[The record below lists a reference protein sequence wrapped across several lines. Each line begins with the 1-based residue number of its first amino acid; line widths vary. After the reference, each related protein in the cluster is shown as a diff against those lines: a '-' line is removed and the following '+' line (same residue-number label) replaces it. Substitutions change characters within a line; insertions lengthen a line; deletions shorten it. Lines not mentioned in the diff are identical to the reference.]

1 MLPSASII
9 ISTYN
14 RAPHLE
20 NALLAA
26 QRLDYPDFE
35 VVVVNGPSTDHTARI
50 LDGWRGRIKVV
61 DCPQANISMSR
72 NTGIAA
78 ASGDIICFMDD
89 DAAPHPQWLRRLASA
104 YADPAVGGVGGFTI
118 DNTGVRWQVRK
129 TVCDRFGNAFNVSD
143 FFDERPLNR
152 PGTPY
157 YPSLLGTNSSFRT
170 EALHGIGGFDHVFA
184 YLLEE
189 TDVCLRLVDA
199 GWKILY
205 EPTALIYHQFAA
217 SHIRS
222 TDRIARTLL
231 PSAVSKGYFIMRH
244 GAPVSLQDAATE
256 IDRYASWL
264 RESNG
269 SLETRERISGRHRFQ
284 LDQELA
290 AGLAEGQRLAAAN
303 IDRRGGDLET
313 GGPVSFL
320 PMPPADALRVA
331 MVSQGW
337 PPETEAGIARWTE
350 MVARGLAARGHE
362 IHVLTRTTDSESVVF
377 DHGVWVHRMLP
388 DDDGAG
394 AMAARYDLPL
404 EMAAWCARVWREAQ
418 MLKSFGVR
426 LVSFPIWD
434 LEGLPLLDDPDLA
447 TVLSLH
453 TTYALT
459 KPFKPEWNARP
470 LFEHHTIGRMIAA
483 EAAALARAPVILAN
497 SQAIIAEIDA
507 SYGIDVGARSVLVA
521 HGTPDPL
528 PGREQAASARL
539 DALRAGAR
547 LRVLF
552 AGRFEQRKGFDIAVE
567 VAGLLASE
575 GRAELW
581 FAGDVPGDGALPRHL
596 ADNPL
601 VRFLGVVSREALDD
615 AYVACDLLL
624 APSRFESFGL
634 IGIEAMAAGRPV
646 LALRVG
652 GLAEVIEDGVT
663 GLLFED
669 DHEAAR
675 RIAGAVT
682 RLDADRASLAAMGQ
696 AARRAYET
704 RYRISRMIDGIEAL
718 YRRVVVE
725 SSEARDAA

>member
-1 MLPSASII
+1 MLPRASII

-20 NALLAA
+20 NALQAVE
-26 QRLDYPDFE
+26 RLDYPDFE
-35 VVVVNGPSTDHTARI
+35 VVVVNGPSTDHTARS
-50 LDGWRGRIKVV
+50 LDAWRGRIKMA
-61 DCPQANISMSR
+61 DCAQANISMSR
-72 NTGIAA
+72 NKGIAA
-78 ASGDIICFMDD
+78 ASGEIICFMDD

-157 YPSLLGTNSSFRT
+157 YPSLLGTNSSFRA
-170 EALHGIGGFDHVFA
+170 EALHGIGGFDNVFA

-244 GAPVSLQDAATE
+244 GAAVSLQDAATE

-269 SLETRERISGRHRFQ
+269 SLEARERISGRHRFQ

-290 AGLAEGQRLAAAN
+290 AGLAEGQRLAASN
-303 IDRRGGDLET
+303 SQRRGGDLQT
-313 GGPVSFL
+313 GDPVSFL
-320 PMPPADALRVA
+320 PLPLPRAEPLRVA

-337 PPETEAGIARWTE
+337 PPEAEAGIARWTE
-350 MVARGLAARGHE
+350 MVARGLAVRGYE
-362 IHVLTRTTDSESVVF
+362 VHVLTRTSDDESVVF

-388 DDDGAG
+388 DDGGAP

-426 LVSFPIWD
+426 LVSFPVWD
-434 LEGLPLLDDPDLA
+434 LEGLPLLDDPDFA

-483 EAAALARAPVILAN
+483 EGAALARAPVILAN

-507 SYGIDVGARSVLVA
+507 SYGADIAARSILVP

-528 PGREQAASARL
+528 PGREQAALARR
-539 DALRAGAR
+539 AELRAGAP

-552 AGRFEQRKGFDIAVE
+552 AGRFERRKGFDIAAD
-567 VAGLLASE
+567 VADLLTRD
-575 GRAELW
+575 GRTQVW
-581 FAGDVPGDGALPRHL
+581 FAGDVPPDRLAGNALVHFP
-596 ADNPL
+596 
-601 VRFLGVVSREALDD
+601 GVISRAALDD

-669 DHEAAR
+669 GPDAAR
-675 RIAGAVT
+675 RIAEAIA
-682 RLDADRASLAAMGQ
+682 RLDADRVALAAMGE
-696 AARRAYET
+696 AARRAYEA
-704 RYRISRMIDGIEAL
+704 RYRVAAMVDGIEAL
-718 YRRVVVE
+718 YRHVIDAN
-725 SSEARDAA
+725 SEARDAA